1 MPHNKS
7 KTKSDE
13 YPEKIHNAAVIMINL
28 LNNVFVRSIKHSSLL
43 YGRHKFIGIHFNI
56 GDDKRSFYK
65 TARKRFW
72 EGTCDFLFIGKS
84 AKVSSACCVEFY
96 F

>member
-1 MPHNKS
+1 MYLLDQLN
-7 KTKSDE
+7 
-13 YPEKIHNAAVIMINL
+13 IAVYCM
-28 LNNVFVRSIKHSSLL
+28 VVTSLSAYIL
-43 YGRHKFIGIHFNI
+43 NI